1 MTHRR
6 LQCKLICLVVANVL
20 LFETDIATFKSLMS
34 HFQILQNL
42 VPSGEKFT
50 RVIFL
55 KFYVDLISRIGY
67 RWIFREDLFSQIL
80 VLSMFYI
87 F

>member
-1 MTHRR
+1 
-6 LQCKLICLVVANVL
+6 
-20 LFETDIATFKSLMS
+20 MS
-34 HFQILQNL
+34 HFQIWQNL

-55 KFYVDLISRIGY
+55 KFRVDLISRIGY

>member
-1 MTHRR
+1 
-6 LQCKLICLVVANVL
+6 
-20 LFETDIATFKSLMS
+20 MS
-34 HFQILQNL
+34 HFQICQNL
-42 VPSGEKFT
+42 VPEGEKFS

-55 KFYVDLISRIGY
+55 KFRVDLILRIGY
-67 RWIFREDLFSQIL
+67 QWIFREDLFLQIL

>member
-1 MTHRR
+1 MD
-6 LQCKLICLVVANVL
+6 
-20 LFETDIATFKSLMS
+20 LFS
-34 HFQILQNL
+34 
-42 VPSGEKFT
+42 

-55 KFYVDLISRIGY
+55 TFRVDLISRIGY
-67 RWIFREDLFSQIL
+67 RWIFREDLCSQIL